1 MSGVTGTSSQRRALY
16 LDIIGHCRD
25 QPVASLT
32 DTMSDTNYT
41 ATLTP
46 GLFKGVSTMKK
57 HRNSNHFRTI
67 SQVYVIVID

>member
-32 DTMSDTNYT
+32 DTMSDTNYSNID
-41 ATLTP
+41 
-46 GLFKGVSTMKK
+46 FWVI
-57 HRNSNHFRTI
+57 HRCFDHEKAQKQQPFRTI